1 MSLPTTSLAVLT
13 VIAVALVLGL
23 DPAIALIGI
32 AVAVLLLDAFDARIL
47 DSLLVTGTVEG
58 VRGP

>member
-1 MSLPTTSLAVLT
+1 M
-13 VIAVALVLGL
+13 
-23 DPAIALIGI
+23 IGI

>member
-1 MSLPTTSLAVLT
+1 MLAV
-13 VIAVALVLGL
+13 IGFALAIGL
-23 DPAIALIGI
+23 DPALALMGI
-32 AVAVLLLDAFDARIL
+32 AVAVLLLDAFDVRIL